1 MLSQISHLLYKELL
15 LEWKQKYALSG
26 LLLYVACMVAIISL
40 NFTDGIELDNK
51 DVRINILNLSGHA
64 WNIMYWLIL
73 LFVAINA
80 VAKSFSAER
89 EGQLR
94 YLYSMAHPTAIILSK
109 TVYNALLMI
118 VMGVISFGLHSL
130 FGGQN
135 VKNPGLFL
143 ITAIAGGFAFS
154 ASLTLVSA
162 IAAKADNKTTLLA
175 VLAFPLMA
183 ALLLVLIS
191 VSQAAWEGQGW
202 ADVQSELVSVLGI
215 STALT
220 ALSVLLFPFVW
231 RE

>member
-1 MLSQISHLLYKELL
+1 MFREIGLLLYKELL

-26 LLLYVACMVAIISL
+26 LMLYVGCMVAVITL
-40 NFTDGIELDNK
+40 NFVDGVQIDDRNLN
-51 DVRINILNLSGHA
+51 VNILSLSGHA

-80 VAKSFSAER
+80 VAKSFTAER

-94 YLYSMAHPTAIILSK
+94 YLYSMAHPTAIMLAK
-109 TVYNALLMI
+109 TLYNALLMAFI
-118 VMGVISFGLHSL
+118 GLVTFGLHSL
-130 FGGQN
+130 FGGQHA
-135 VKNPGLFL
+135 KNPGLFIVAAL
-143 ITAIAGGFAFS
+143 AGGLAFA

-183 ALLLVLIS
+183 ALLLVLIG
-191 VSQAAWEGQGW
+191 VTEAAWEGQGW
-202 ADVQSELVSVLGI
+202 ADVQEDMMAVFGI
-215 STALT
+215 SGALT
-220 ALSVLLFPFVW
+220 ALSVLLFPFIW